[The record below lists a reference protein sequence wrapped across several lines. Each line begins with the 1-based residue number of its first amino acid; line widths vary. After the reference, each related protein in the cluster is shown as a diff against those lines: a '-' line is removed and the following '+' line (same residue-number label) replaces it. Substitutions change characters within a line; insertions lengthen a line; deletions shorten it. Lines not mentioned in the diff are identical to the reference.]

1 MRQIL
6 AFIWRH
12 NFFFLFLVLEVLSII
27 LLVNKSYY
35 QRSVITNMTD
45 GFTGSINKSY
55 SSVTG
60 YFHLKKEN
68 DRLSRENAML
78 WEKLKQGQLTTDT
91 ISTQLVDTLNRQ
103 TYRYTV
109 AKVISNSTNDRNN
122 YIMLNKGKKHGITPD
137 MAVINPQGIVG
148 TVVSVSD
155 NFSWVM
161 SVLNKH
167 SKVSARINRLNQM
180 GTVVWHGNNP
190 RYGSLTD
197 IPVHVKVQ
205 KGDSIYTSGFSYIFP
220 EGVMVGKVEKIGV
233 REGEHFYDIDF
244 VWSADFN
251 SLTYVYIVK
260 NLFREEQTDLS
271 KDVIDE

>member
-12 NFFFLFLVLEVLSII
+12 SFFFLFLVLEVLSII

-35 QRSVITNMTD
+35 QKAVITNFTD
-45 GFTGSINKSY
+45 GFTGSVYETY

-60 YFHLKKEN
+60 YFNLGKEN
-68 DRLSRENAML
+68 ERLSRENAML
-78 WEKLKQGQLTTDT
+78 WQRLRHGQLTTDT
-91 ISTQLVDTLNRQ
+91 TSVMLVDTLNRQ

-109 AKVISNSTNDRNN
+109 AKVISNSTNNRNN

-148 TVVSVSD
+148 TVVSVSE

-161 SVLNKH
+161 SALNKH
-167 SKVSARINRLNQM
+167 AKISGRINRLNQM
-180 GTVVWHGNNP
+180 GTVVWQGTNP

-205 KGDSIYTSGFSYIFP
+205 KGDSIYTSGYSFIFP
-220 EGVMVGKVEKIGV
+220 EGIMIGTVDKIHV

-244 VWSADFN
+244 QWAADFN

-260 NLFREEQTDLS
+260 NLNREEQVELS
-271 KDVIDE
+271 KQIIHE

>member
-6 AFIWRH
+6 AFIWRY
-12 NFFFLFLVLEVLSII
+12 NFFFLFLVLEVFSII

-35 QRSVITNMTD
+35 QRAVITNFTD
-45 GFTGSINKSY
+45 GFTGSVYDTY
-55 SSVTG
+55 SSFTG

-68 DRLSRENAML
+68 ERLAMENAML
-78 WEKLKQGQLTTDT
+78 WQRLKDGQLTTDT
-91 ISTQLVDTLNRQ
+91 TSIQLTDTLNRQ

-109 AKVISNSTNDRNN
+109 AKVISNSTNNRNN

-155 NFSWVM
+155 NFCWVM
-161 SVLNKH
+161 SALNKH
-167 SKVSARINRLNQM
+167 SKISGRINRLNQM
-180 GTVVWHGNNP
+180 GTIVWQGTNP
-190 RYGSLTD
+190 RIGSLTD
-197 IPVHVKVQ
+197 IPVHVKVH

-220 EGVMVGKVEKIGV
+220 EGIMVGRVDKIDV
-233 REGEHFYDIDF
+233 REGEHFYDIEF
-244 VWSADFN
+244 IWSADFN

-260 NLFREEQTDLS
+260 NLLREEQVDLS